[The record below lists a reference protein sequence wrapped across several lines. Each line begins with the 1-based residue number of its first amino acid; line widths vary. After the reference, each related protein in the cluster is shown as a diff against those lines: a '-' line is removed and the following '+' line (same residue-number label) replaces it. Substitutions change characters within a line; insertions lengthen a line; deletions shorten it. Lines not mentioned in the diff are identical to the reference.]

1 MLWLIGS
8 RFDNGV
14 LASNEPVDIRVT
26 SVGAFDLIE
35 PMDNLLSVTEVDVVV
50 VAIVVPVPVD
60 IGLSFKF
67 RSLTWVPAELLASL
81 EGGSGVEVCLEKRD
95 EDMLKRELGGRDE
108 PLPFVAIDS
117 LFSDL
122 SGWTPDWDTFLEN
135 VFINE
140 TIVWKGGRLLVA
152 GRNFKETDE

>member
-1 MLWLIGS
+1 LIGS

-122 SGWTPDWDTFLEN
+122 SG
-135 VFINE
+135 
-140 TIVWKGGRLLVA
+140 
-152 GRNFKETDE
+152 

>member
-1 MLWLIGS
+1 MTGS

-14 LASNEPVDIRVT
+14 LASNEPVDNRVT

-35 PMDNLLSVTEVDVVV
+35 PMDNLLSDTDTEVDVVV

-60 IGLSFKF
+60 IGLSFEF
-67 RSLTWVPAELLASL
+67 RSLIWVPAELLASL

-122 SGWTPDWDTFLEN
+122 SG
-135 VFINE
+135 
-140 TIVWKGGRLLVA
+140 
-152 GRNFKETDE
+152 

>member
-1 MLWLIGS
+1 MIGS

-35 PMDNLLSVTEVDVVV
+35 PMDNLLSDTDTDTEVDVVV

-60 IGLSFKF
+60 IGLSFEF
-67 RSLTWVPAELLASL
+67 RSLTWVPAELLTSL

-122 SGWTPDWDTFLEN
+122 SG
-135 VFINE
+135 
-140 TIVWKGGRLLVA
+140 
-152 GRNFKETDE
+152 